1 MVNGQIWVED
11 EVKDKFVVKAHDGV
25 TGTGHVQ
32 WGGNFRP
39 TTKRGTS
46 VGPES
51 PLFPQAELK

>member
-11 EVKDKFVVKAHDGV
+11 EVKDKFVKAHDGV

-32 WGGNFRP
+32 WGGP
-39 TTKRGTS
+39 TTKR